1 MSSSHISHVAL
12 QRMDVFLT
20 DFIRD
25 VDPLVLAQEEQTS
38 GNFWSVF
45 EPFVTLLYVP
55 TPLEGS
61 REGGERELLLQK
73 MRTCSVQ
80 SALIAL
86 HIIILCSDDGHKSLD
101 IICRENL
108 LPYIILAPVH
118 VPVSLRSQ
126 ASEVVRCLGQHVQIE
141 PPTLADL
148 AKASLAKYQ
157 FGLERLLHL
166 RTPHELVQEYYGV

>member
-126 ASEVVRCLGQHVQIE
+126 ASEVVRCLGRHVQIE

>member
-38 GNFWSVF
+38 RNFWSVF

-55 TPLEGS
+55 IPLEGS

-86 HIIILCSDDGHKSLD
+86 HIIILDGHKSLD
-101 IICRENL
+101 IICREYL

-118 VPVSLRSQ
+118 VPMSLRSQ
-126 ASEVVRCLGQHVQIE
+126 ASEVVRCLGRHVQIE

-166 RTPHELVQEYYGV
+166 HTPHELVQEYYGV